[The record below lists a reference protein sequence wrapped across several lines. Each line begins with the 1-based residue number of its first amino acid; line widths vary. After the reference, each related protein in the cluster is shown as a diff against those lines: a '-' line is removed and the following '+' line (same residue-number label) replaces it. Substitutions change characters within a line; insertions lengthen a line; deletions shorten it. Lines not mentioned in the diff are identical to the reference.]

1 MIAPLKT
8 WTKRHWPRLS
18 LRTYLFASFFLVAAL
33 PGVGAVALR
42 VYENTLVRQ
51 TEAELVAQ
59 GAALA
64 ASTAALWPE
73 APPGRSVAR
82 PLAPTP
88 NPYSP
93 NATAVDLSATPILPE
108 RPAPGAAPPPTA
120 DAREAANRLAPVLA
134 ATRQATLASIILL
147 DRDGRIVSGSARWGS
162 YAGLPEVA
170 AALTGTPRTVLRRD
184 ARYEAIYR
192 FDWLSRA
199 AATRVHYARP
209 IMVNGRVV
217 GVLLL
222 SRSARSLFVG
232 LYQDWGKI
240 VIGVLSILG
249 MLILLSGLLSRGI
262 ARPIEELQDAARDV
276 AAGRGTVPAIP
287 ATAAIEIQD
296 LYRDF
301 AAMAQA
307 IEARSLY
314 LRNFAHAVSHEFK
327 TPLTGI
333 RGAIELLQDHG
344 SVMSAEERDRF
355 LANADADA
363 ERLTLLV
370 SRLLDLARAD
380 MSVAVADR
388 SCDVIAVAA
397 KLADAHRTRRIAV
410 RVEAEEPALPA
421 CIASETLEAVLTT
434 LIENGVQA
442 GADTITVCIEAGDPV
457 VITVADNGGGIPP
470 GDRDR
475 IFEPFFTSRRT
486 SGGTGLGL
494 SIARALLAGSGGTL
508 TLADATQGTAMR
520 LTLPVSDSGPSRPST
535 RPDGRSG

>member
-8 WTKRHWPRLS
+8 WAKRRWPRLS

-33 PGVGAVALR
+33 PGVGAVGLR

-64 ASTAALWPE
+64 ASAAALWPE
-73 APPGRSVAR
+73 APPGRSVADR
-82 PLAPTP
+82 PAEPS
-88 NPYSP
+88 NPYGP
-93 NATAVDLSATPILPE
+93 APATAVDLSATPILPE
-108 RPAPGAAPPPTA
+108 RPLPRPASPPTR
-120 DAREAANRLAPVLA
+120 DAEDAAIRLTPVLA

-147 DRDGRIVSGSARWGS
+147 DRDGRIVSGSTRRGS
-162 YAGLPEVA
+162 YAALPEVA
-170 AALTGTPRTVLRRD
+170 AALTGAPRTVLRRD
-184 ARYEAIYR
+184 ARYKAIYR

-217 GVLLL
+217 GVQLL

-249 MLILLSGLLSRGI
+249 TLILLSGLLSRGI

-301 AAMAQA
+301 AVMAQA

-344 SVMSAEERDRF
+344 AAMSAEERDRF

-380 MSVAVADR
+380 MSVTAAKR
-388 SCDVIAVAA
+388 SCDVVAVAA

-410 RVEAEEPALPA
+410 HVEAKDLALPA
-421 CIASETLEAVLTT
+421 GIAPETLEAVLTT

-442 GADTITVCIEAGDPV
+442 GADSITLCIEAGDPIA
-457 VITVADNGGGIPP
+457 ITVADNGSGIPP

-494 SIARALLAGSGGTL
+494 SIARALLTGCGGTL
-508 TLADATQGTAMR
+508 ALAEARRGTAMR
-520 LTLPVSDSGPSRPST
+520 LTLPPVQR
-535 RPDGRSG
+535 

>member
-1 MIAPLKT
+1 MIARAKA
-8 WTKRHWPRLS
+8 WAKRHWPRLS

-51 TEAELVAQ
+51 TEAELEAQ

-64 ASTAALWPE
+64 ASAAALWPA
-73 APPGRSVAR
+73 APPGRPVTRFA
-82 PLAPTP
+82 AETIG
-88 NPYSP
+88 PYGGAV
-93 NATAVDLSATPILPE
+93 ATAVDLSATPILPE
-108 RPAPGAAPPPTA
+108 RPLPHVAGEPSP
-120 DAREAANRLAPVLA
+120 DARAAATRLSPVLA
-134 ATRQATLASIILL
+134 VTRQATLASIILL
-147 DRDGRIVSGSARWGS
+147 DRDGRIVTGSAAQGS
-162 YAGLPEVA
+162 YAALPEVA
-170 AALTGTPRTVLRRD
+170 AALAGLPRTVLRRN
-184 ARYEAIYR
+184 ASYRAIFR

-209 IMVNGRVV
+209 ILIDGRVV

-240 VIGVLSILG
+240 VIGVAAILG
-249 MLILLSGLLSRGI
+249 TLILLSGLLSRGI

-287 ATAAIEIQD
+287 ATAATEIQD

-301 AAMAQA
+301 AVMAEA

-344 SVMSAEERDRF
+344 ATMSDTERRRF

-363 ERLTLLV
+363 GRLTLLV

-380 MSVAVADR
+380 MAVATEGE
-388 SCDVIAVAA
+388 SDVVGVAL
-397 KLADAHRTRRIAV
+397 KLADAHRRQGVAIPVETDRPKAMALIA
-410 RVEAEEPALPA
+410 P
-421 CIASETLEAVLTT
+421 ETLEAILTT
-434 LIENGVQA
+434 LIENAGQA
-442 GADTITVCIEAGDPV
+442 GAATITIRVEAADRV
-457 VITVADNGGGIPP
+457 VIDVIDNGGGIPP

-494 SIARALLAGSGGTL
+494 SIARALLAGAGGTL
-508 TLADATQGTAMR
+508 ELADVEQGTTMR
-520 LTLPVSDSGPSRPST
+520 LTLPTPQR
-535 RPDGRSG
+535 

>member
-8 WTKRHWPRLS
+8 WAKRRWPRLS

-33 PGVGAVALR
+33 PGVGAVGLR

-64 ASTAALWPE
+64 ASAAALWPE
-73 APPGRSVAR
+73 APPGRSVADR
-82 PLAPTP
+82 PAEPS
-88 NPYSP
+88 NPYGP
-93 NATAVDLSATPILPE
+93 APATAVDLSATPILPE
-108 RPAPGAAPPPTA
+108 RPLPRPASPPTR
-120 DAREAANRLAPVLA
+120 DAEDAATRLTPVLA

-147 DRDGRIVSGSARWGS
+147 DRDGRIVSGSTRQGS
-162 YAGLPEVA
+162 YAALPEVA

-184 ARYEAIYR
+184 ARYKAIYR

-249 MLILLSGLLSRGI
+249 TLILLSGLLSRGI

-301 AAMAQA
+301 AVMAQA

-344 SVMSAEERDRF
+344 AAMSAEERDRF

-380 MSVAVADR
+380 MSVMAADR
-388 SCDVIAVAA
+388 SCDVVAIAA
-397 KLADAHRTRRIAV
+397 KLADAHRTRRIV
-410 RVEAEEPALPA
+410 VHVEAKDLALPA
-421 CIASETLEAVLTT
+421 GIAPETLEAVLTT

-442 GADTITVCIEAGDPV
+442 GADSITLCIEAGDPIA
-457 VITVADNGGGIPP
+457 ITVADNGSGIPP
-470 GDRDR
+470 GDRGR

-508 TLADATQGTAMR
+508 TLAEARRGTAMR
-520 LTLPVSDSGPSRPST
+520 LTLPPVQR
-535 RPDGRSG
+535 

>member
-1 MIAPLKT
+1 MIAILKE
-8 WTKRHWPRLS
+8 WLKRRWPRLS

-33 PGVGAVALR
+33 PGVGAVGLR

-64 ASTAALWPE
+64 ASAAVLWPD
-73 APPGRSVAR
+73 APPGRGVIHR
-82 PLAPTP
+82 PDQASG
-88 NPYSP
+88 PYGM
-93 NATAVDLSATPILPE
+93 AAITAVDLSATPILPE
-108 RPAPGAAPPPTA
+108 RPLPRAAPTA
-120 DAREAANRLAPVLA
+120 IGDAQDAATRLAPVLA

-147 DRDGRIVSGSARWGS
+147 DRNGRIVSGSVRRGS
-162 YAGLPEVA
+162 YAALPEVA

-184 ARYEAIYR
+184 GRYKAIYR

-209 IMVNGRVV
+209 ILVNGRVV

-240 VIGVLSILG
+240 AIGVLAILG
-249 MLILLSGLLSRGI
+249 TLIMLSGLLSRGI
-262 ARPIEELQDAARDV
+262 ARPIEELQGAARDV

-344 SVMSAEERDRF
+344 AAMSAEERDRF

-363 ERLTLLV
+363 GRLTLLV

-380 MSVAVADR
+380 MTVAAVEG
-388 SCDVIAVAA
+388 SCDVVATA
-397 KLADAHRTRRIAV
+397 RKLADAHRSRRIAI
-410 RVEAEEPALPA
+410 RVDAETPT
-421 CIASETLEAVLTT
+421 IAAQIAPETLEAVLTT

-442 GADTITVCIEAGDPV
+442 GADAITLYVEAGDPIV
-457 VITVADNGGGIPP
+457 VTVADNGSGIPP
-470 GDRDR
+470 GDRAR

-508 TLADATQGTAMR
+508 TLAEAVQGTAMR
-520 LTLPVSDSGPSRPST
+520 LTLPPVQR
-535 RPDGRSG
+535 

>member
-1 MIAPLKT
+1 MISHAKT
-8 WTKRHWPRLS
+8 WAKRHWPRLS

-51 TEAELVAQ
+51 TEAELEAQ

-64 ASTAALWPE
+64 ASAAILWPD
-73 APPGRSVAR
+73 APPGRPVTR
-82 PLAPTP
+82 FAPRTTG
-88 NPYSP
+88 PYGG
-93 NATAVDLSATPILPE
+93 AVDTAVDLSATPILPE
-108 RPAPGAAPPPTA
+108 RPKPRPSGAPSPDAQSAA
-120 DAREAANRLAPVLA
+120 ERLLPVLA
-134 ATRQATLASIILL
+134 ATRSATLASIILL
-147 DRDGRIVSGSARWGS
+147 DRDGRIVTGSPGRGS
-162 YAGLPEVA
+162 YAHLPEVA
-170 AALTGTPRTVLRRD
+170 AALAGAPRTVLRRNSD
-184 ARYEAIYR
+184 YRAVFR

-209 IMVNGRVV
+209 ILVGDRVV
-217 GVLLL
+217 GVVLV

-240 VIGVLSILG
+240 VIGIAAILAA
-249 MLILLSGLLSRGI
+249 LILLSGLLSRGI

-301 AAMAQA
+301 TVMAEA

-344 SVMSAEERDRF
+344 ATMSDAERRRF

-363 ERLTLLV
+363 GRLTLLV

-380 MSVAVADR
+380 MTSAADGQSDVVGVAL
-388 SCDVIAVAA
+388 
-397 KLADAHRTRRIAV
+397 KLADAHRRNGISIAV
-410 RVEAEEPALPA
+410 EADAPQVRVVIAPEP
-421 CIASETLEAVLTT
+421 LEAVLTT
-434 LIENGVQA
+434 LIENGLQA
-442 GADTITVCIEAGDPV
+442 GADRITIRVEATAPV
-457 VITVADNGGGIPP
+457 VVHVIDNGAGIPP

-508 TLADATQGTAMR
+508 DLAEAERGTTMR
-520 LTLPVSDSGPSRPST
+520 LTLPARQ
-535 RPDGRSG
+535 R